1 MSNKVTYGEIV
12 EALSRKT
19 GFSKQKS
26 EDFTKALISRVQQ
39 ELEETGKAS
48 ITNFGSFKVKEV
60 AERQGQ
66 NPQTGEPITIPA
78 HRRVSFTPYK
88 ALRERVNAKYAHLE
102 SKVIEE
108 EESESIAESE
118 ETAAGSVL
126 ASETVTDGSDQKSRK
141 IKYADRR
148 KSSNTGLMIAAILML
163 VVIAIVSL
171 WFVFSSDEEQVASD
185 ETVIE
190 QPQTPEAAA
199 QLIEADTELS
209 NDGVQEVS
217 APASENAKREFEE
230 SSEMNGP
237 DKNPI
242 EPETRQT
249 KSAKSISYATTYTV
263 RQDEWY
269 WVIAR
274 QVYGKERFW
283 PIIFMYNSSHGVHPD
298 SLDEGI
304 KLKVPPLEGT
314 ANNPTKNDLKLL
326 AEASEIVAEAY
337 RQNGRTDKADEYTRF
352 ASKWAK
358 MAQ

>member
-78 HRRVSFTPYK
+78 HKRVSFTPYK
-88 ALRERVNAKYAHLE
+88 ALRKRVNAKYAHLE
-102 SKVIEE
+102 SKVIDEPVASE
-108 EESESIAESE
+108 SVSKSEESATDSTSPIESIPNE
-118 ETAAGSVL
+118 
-126 ASETVTDGSDQKSRK
+126 SDQKSRN

-148 KSSNTGLMIAAILML
+148 KGTNTGLMIAAVLML

-171 WFVFSSDEEQVASD
+171 WFVLSSGKEKVASD
-185 ETVIE
+185 EPAIE

-199 QLIEADTELS
+199 QLIEAETELS
-209 NDGVQEVS
+209 NDEPQNSPPLENE
-217 APASENAKREFEE
+217 ASDFDE
-230 SSEMNGP
+230 SSEMNDP
-237 DKNPI
+237 QINTI
-242 EPETRQT
+242 ESESDLKPSVENTSET
-249 KSAKSISYATTYTV
+249 STYTV
-263 RQDEWY
+263 KQDEWY
-269 WVIAR
+269 WIIAR

-298 SLDEGI
+298 SLEEGI
-304 KLKVPPLEGT
+304 KLKVPPLEGS
-314 ANNPTKNDLKLL
+314 ANNPTKRDLRLL

-337 RQNGRTDKADEYTRF
+337 RQNGRTDKADEYARF
-352 ASKWAK
+352 ADKWAK

>member
-1 MSNKVTYGEIV
+1 MSNKVTYGDIV

-78 HRRVSFTPYK
+78 HKRVSFTPYK

-108 EESESIAESE
+108 GEEKSESAAVSAETP
-118 ETAAGSVL
+118 TAPAAPSV
-126 ASETVTDGSDQKSRK
+126 SGDTDQKSRK

-148 KSSNTGLMIAAILML
+148 KGNNAGLMIAAILML
-163 VVIAIVSL
+163 AVIAIVSL
-171 WFVFSSDEEQVASD
+171 WFVFSSGEEQVASD
-185 ETVIE
+185 ESVIE

-199 QLIEADTELS
+199 QLIEADTEIS
-209 NDGVQEVS
+209 DGEVQNPET
-217 APASENAKREFEE
+217 PENTDAEFEE
-230 SSEMNGP
+230 TSEMNGP
-237 DKNPI
+237 EQSPI
-242 EPETRQT
+242 EPEPTSVQAAGT
-249 KSAKSISYATTYTV
+249 STYTV
-263 RQDEWY
+263 NQDEWY
-269 WVIAR
+269 WVIAK

-304 KLKVPPLEGT
+304 KLEIPALEGT
-314 ANNPTKNDLKLL
+314 ADNPTKSDLKLL
-326 AEASEIVAEAY
+326 SEASEIVAEAY
-337 RQNGRTDKADEYTRF
+337 RQNGRKDKADEYARF
-352 ASKWAK
+352 ARKWAK